1 MVKMARDTSMPDPL
15 SDTTATSVVMAVIG
29 HGWGKSAL
37 AQGYVARGYGIGWTS
52 AVIQFVKGPDW
63 HPGIRRFARR
73 IGVEWYTIGHGRT
86 WASDRRSD
94 PHEAAQQAWA
104 IARTHL
110 SSGLVDL
117 LVADEIGF
125 ALDYGWIRPQD
136 VTQAIALR
144 SPRTNLILTGNDLP
158 LAVLDACDSITT
170 LERTRDALGRPL
182 LS

>member
-1 MVKMARDTSMPDPL
+1 MAVAPDASMPDPL
-15 SDTTATSVVMAVIG
+15 SEPHASSVVMAVIG

-37 AQGYVARGYGIGWTS
+37 AQGYVARGYGIGWNS

-73 IGVEWYTIGHGRT
+73 IGVQWYTIGHGRT
-86 WASDRRSD
+86 WASDRRAD
-94 PHEAAQQAWA
+94 PHHAAQQAWS

-110 SSGLVDL
+110 SSGLIDL
-117 LVADEIGF
+117 LVVDEIGF
-125 ALDYGWIRPQD
+125 ALDYGWIHPDD
-136 VTQAIALR
+136 VTEVIALR
-144 SPRTNLILTGNDLP
+144 SPRTNLILTGTDLP
-158 LAVLDACDSITT
+158 PSVLDACDSITT